1 MVAQSK
7 YLQTLIKDVMDNSDS
22 NDWDSAVTEWE
33 ISDVE
38 ENELLEES
46 CICGKEHLRYLFTIE
61 NQLNGNVLYP
71 IGSSC
76 IKKFERDDLKYEVD
90 VKEQL
95 FKLLHAVEDNEFLQL
110 SSEFFSRKLLRYLFE
125 VGAFK
130 ATKWNNFEPEK
141 DYEFM
146 IDMFN
151 KRNRTENQNKKAVA
165 IILTSI
171 KPFLQEKLAHKV
183 KNR

>member
-1 MVAQSK
+1 MVVQSK

-38 ENELLEES
+38 EDELLEES

-76 IKKFERDDLKYEVD
+76 IKKFERDDLKYEVG

-110 SSEFFSRKLLRYLFE
+110 
-125 VGAFK
+125 
-130 ATKWNNFEPEK
+130 
-141 DYEFM
+141 
-146 IDMFN
+146 
-151 KRNRTENQNKKAVA
+151 
-165 IILTSI
+165 
-171 KPFLQEKLAHKV
+171 
-183 KNR
+183 